1 MSRNR
6 KTVYKGFSYLQCDD
20 FAAYLGRMAE
30 QGWHFREWKAG
41 LVFEKGEP
49 EKAEYAVEV
58 FIDGSEYDTRPEVH
72 TKEFAAYCEAAG
84 WQMVDAKRKFVI
96 FRKTRPDAADILTD
110 EERLDNICSELRRSI
125 QHSLILSAVWSCMMV
140 LEYSTISFA
149 NNIFSN
155 TSLLVAGF
163 WLMLLINSIG
173 KMIHFNIWKNQLRS
187 RIRRGESVYFGRE
200 RGSGTVL
207 LPFFDGVSI
216 TGCVLYL
223 IGFWYFGQTRMVL
236 FFLGYLAVILVMGYL
251 IARFRPETNTNAII
265 QTIIPSVLFVSLL
278 VISLYQVYDSHADT
292 RSEQQIP
299 LYAEDI
305 GLDFGEMENSTG
317 YVHSSVFGTHTAY
330 SLHYE
335 NRQYMFYVAYKT
347 NEDWILDRI
356 WELET
361 DGAANRNRTDCTEA
375 WGAEIG
381 FRNENGDFFLR
392 YPNSIL
398 TFTLYD
404 ETQLSD
410 VQIAVILDKLELR

>member
-1 MSRNR
+1 MSRNS

-20 FAAYLGRMAE
+20 FAAYLSRMAE

-49 EKAEYAVEV
+49 EKAEFAVEV

-96 FRKTRPDAADILTD
+96 FRKTRPDAVDILTD

-163 WLMLLINSIG
+163 WLILLINSIG
-173 KMIHFNIWKNQLRS
+173 KMIHFLIWKNQLRS

-278 VISLYQVYDSHADT
+278 VISLYQVYDTNANV
-292 RSEQQIP
+292 RSKQDIP

>member
-20 FAAYLGRMAE
+20 FAAYLSRMAE

-41 LVFEKGEP
+41 LVFERGEP

-96 FRKTRPDAADILTD
+96 FRKTRPDAVDILTD

-125 QHSLILSAVWSCMMV
+125 LHSLILSAVWSCMMV

-173 KMIHFNIWKNQLRS
+173 KMIHFFIWKNQLRS

-305 GLDFGEMENSTG
+305 GLDFGEMESSTG
-317 YVHSSVFGTHTAY
+317 YIHSSVFGTHTAY

-361 DGAANRNRTDCTEA
+361 DGAANRNRTDCAEA